1 MPSREEVIKGLE
13 ESVERAEALA
23 ARLGERDLECPTC
36 EDGWT
41 VKQVFAHLAS
51 MGASPSFFVAMA
63 QRASSGS
70 GGGVDAG
77 IGGGFDIDAF
87 NKQQVEM
94 RQDRALGELV
104 DEFRKGH
111 GSGVAMLK
119 SLPDDL
125 LNKKMPDPFRGGMST
140 TLEMIQGSCGE
151 HEAEHMNE
159 IEAALADLPG
169 ADFD

>member
-13 ESVERAEALA
+13 ASVERAEALA

-51 MGASPSFFVAMA
+51 MGASPAFFIAMA
-63 QRASSGS
+63 QRASSGD
-70 GGGVDAG
+70 GGGASTG

-104 DEFRKGH
+104 DEFRKDEA
-111 GSGVAMLK
+111 GSNAQVAAGR
-119 SLPDDL
+119 P
-125 LNKKMPDPFRGGMST
+125 LNKRCRTHSRQHRHAGNDPGR
-140 TLEMIQGSCGE
+140 
-151 HEAEHMNE
+151 AR
-159 IEAALADLPG
+159 A
-169 ADFD
+169 